1 MKTILKYGLVS
12 LSLLSLGLAVTSDLP
27 VVGVQMVSAA
37 DPATTDKT
45 VDQLPKVN
53 ASSSPAAIKKAIAT
67 AKSFKAYWQEQEKV
81 ETAKL
86 QAAEQRL
93 KQLEVERDMLA
104 LKENQVEAQV
114 LYLREMIV
122 RLESA
127 GRNANDPEYSAV
139 MSQYQSLNSELV
151 DLRQQYDVAR
161 TQLDAFRHRHEAV
174 KALVE
179 KAKAEASKISE
190 RIAEMTVLL
199 PARTAVSQSP
209 TLLSSATHPISVALG
224 QADVGKLFSLTTVSV
239 TRAEAFAKLPA
250 PLTMARV
257 SLFDIHVLDAEDN
270 ISQISAPARV
280 TLPVNPNRRVARV
293 IYYLPETGAVENL
306 AFTLSTDRKSV
317 SFTVT
322 HFSHYGVV
330 YEDQD
335 TGTSTTA
342 APDTTTPSSPS
353 NGSTPSPSSD
363 AGKNTSTSPS
373 ATDSA
378 KVADT
383 ATTTLKVLPKTSAVS
398 SR

>member
-27 VVGVQMVSAA
+27 VVGVQVVSAA

-45 VDQLPKVN
+45 VDQLPEVN

-81 ETAKL
+81 K
-86 QAAEQRL
+86 AAEL
-93 KQLEVERDMLA
+93 KTVEQELEQLKHRQTMLA
-104 LKENQVEAQV
+104 FKMNQVEARF
-114 LYLREMIV
+114 LSLHETIV
-122 RLESA
+122 RLDSA
-127 GRNANDPEYSAV
+127 GRNANDPEYSALI
-139 MSQYQSLNSELV
+139 SEYERLHSELA
-151 DLRQQYDVAR
+151 DLRQQYDVSGTELEVSR
-161 TQLDAFRHRHEAV
+161 LRHEAV

-190 RIAEMTVLL
+190 RITEMTALL
-199 PARTAVSQSP
+199 PAP

-239 TRAEAFAKLPA
+239 ARAEAFAKLPA

-335 TGTSTTA
+335 TGTSTTT

-363 AGKNTSTSPS
+363 AGKNTPTSPS
-373 ATDSA
+373 ATDSV

-383 ATTTLKVLPKTSAVS
+383 ATTTLKVLPKTSAAS